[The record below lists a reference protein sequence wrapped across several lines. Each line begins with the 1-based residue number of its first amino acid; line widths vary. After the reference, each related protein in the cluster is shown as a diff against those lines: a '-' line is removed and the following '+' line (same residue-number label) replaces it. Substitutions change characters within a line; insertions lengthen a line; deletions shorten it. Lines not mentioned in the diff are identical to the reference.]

1 MRYKSLFTRKTILM
15 AIVISAIMCFSLPM
29 IAGAETEVRFTTNG
43 AAANYA
49 PGSVMIVY
57 GRVENNGI
65 GVPHASTLVEAAVN
79 GNKFYFSQ
87 SVTNKNGYFRAGF
100 NVPIS
105 ANAGD
110 SLSITVNNSKVLQ
123 YTLKSQETIN
133 NSASNEPFELLG
145 FTTPGYLKGETV
157 RRISADTT
165 ELGIVFSKNVNYF
178 NNKNAGD
185 LKDIG
190 ENIKNADCFTLY
202 QGKQKVAIRVDLLDS
217 EASGGNE
224 PVVYT
229 TISGD
234 LAENTAKDTV
244 LITVPQ
250 GLQAETEYRLLISGE
265 LASNSS
271 ITLGED
277 KEIYFMTSSTGSG
290 GSRSRVDVQP
300 SISGNIANIVLS
312 NEQMNTV
319 VDGLSENQKIAEI
332 VASNTDQ
339 ANEVSFQFTAEQS
352 KKLAASVEKIAFNT
366 PLGEVVL
373 PREILGQITDLATL
387 SISKDADKA
396 DTFSVTLKDGSKLI
410 SSLSGRVRL
419 ELPVSITGSVSH
431 VLTHNGTIM
440 KNSLVENG
448 IAYGTTSDFSIFAV
462 SIHSVNFSDID
473 KHWGQDNIEFL
484 AARNIV
490 NGIADDIFAPDKPVS
505 RAEFVKIL
513 VNSMDGLDMNP
524 GQDSQFNDVK
534 AGQWYSDYINWAA
547 QNRIVNGYG
556 DGSFGINRT
565 ISRQEMAV
573 VIQRFSAL
581 MGIELKA
588 INASVVFVDNDSIA
602 PYARDAVQ
610 EMQQAGIINGKNNN
624 SFEPNSNA
632 SRAEAAKMINKMI
645 EIMLKSR

>member
-1 MRYKSLFTRKTILM
+1 
-15 AIVISAIMCFSLPM
+15 
-29 IAGAETEVRFTTNG
+29 
-43 AAANYA
+43 
-49 PGSVMIVY
+49 MIVY
-57 GRVENNGI
+57 GRVENNGL
-65 GVPHASTLVEAAVN
+65 GVPSASILVEAAIE
-79 GNKFYFSQ
+79 GEKFYFSQ
-87 SVTNKNGYFRAGF
+87 SVSNKDGYFRAGF
-100 NVPIS
+100 NVPFR

-110 SLSITVNNSKVLQ
+110 TLSITVNNAKELQ
-123 YTLKSQETIN
+123 YTLKSQEEM
-133 NSASNEPFELLG
+133 NSKTNEPFELLG

-157 RRISADTT
+157 RRISAGTT

-202 QGKQKVAIRVDLLDS
+202 QGMQKVPIMIDLLDS
-217 EASGGNE
+217 EASGGND

-229 TISGD
+229 TLSGD
-234 LAENTAKDTV
+234 LNEAEAKDVIFIKV
-244 LITVPQ
+244 LK
-250 GLQAETEYRLLISGE
+250 GLQAGTEYRLLISGE

-277 KEIYFMTSSTGSG
+277 QEIYFMTSSSG
-290 GSRSRVDVQP
+290 GGGSSSRVEVQP
-300 SISGNIANIVLS
+300 SISGDKASIVLS
-312 NEQMNTV
+312 NEQINTSLE
-319 VDGLSENQKIAEI
+319 GLNEDQKIAEI
-332 VASNTDQ
+332 VATNTGQ
-339 ANEVSFQFTAEQS
+339 ANEVSFQFTAEQA
-352 KKLAASVEKIAFNT
+352 KNLADSVEKVAFST
-366 PLGEVVL
+366 PFGKVL
-373 PREILGQITDLATL
+373 IPREVLEQITDLAVL

-396 DTFSVTLKDGSKLI
+396 DTFSVTLQDGSRII
-410 SSLSGRVRL
+410 SNLSGRVTL
-419 ELPVSITGSVSH
+419 ELPVSIDGSVSH

-440 KNSLVENG
+440 KNSMVEDG
-448 IAYGTTSDFSIFAV
+448 IAYGSTSDFSVFAV
-462 SIHSVNFSDID
+462 STHSVSFSDID
-473 KHWGQDNIEFL
+473 KHWGQENIKFL

-513 VNSMDGLDMNP
+513 VNSMDGIKLNP
-524 GQDSQFNDVK
+524 GQDSKFNDVK

-547 QNRIVNGYG
+547 HNGIVNGYG

-581 MGIELKA
+581 MDIELKP
-588 INASVVFVDNDSIA
+588 INARVIFADNDSIA

-624 SFEPNSNA
+624 SFEPYSNA
-632 SRAEAAKMINKMI
+632 TRAEAAKMIHKMI